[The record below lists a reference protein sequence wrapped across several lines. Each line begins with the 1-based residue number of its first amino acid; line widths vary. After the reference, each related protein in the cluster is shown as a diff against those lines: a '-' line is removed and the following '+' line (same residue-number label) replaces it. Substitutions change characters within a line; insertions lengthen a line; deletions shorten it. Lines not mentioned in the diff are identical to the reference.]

1 MKKIMIAAL
10 SLILLLCGCSG
21 SNENSTSQTSDTQSS
36 GTSSQVSEV
45 SKIKYKQISQK
56 EAMEIMKKETGFIIL
71 DVRTISEFTDGHIPG
86 AICVPNEKIGSS
98 DIPQLPDKSQKIL
111 VYCRSGRRSKE
122 ASEKLANI
130 GYTNILEFGGINDW
144 KGSVETGYVS

>member
-21 SNENSTSQTSDTQSS
+21 SNENSASQTSDTQSS

-144 KGSVETGYVS
+144 KGSVETGYV